1 MRSDLLIAIDPDDA
15 RSLQEQVRR
24 GIVRAVASGDLPK
37 GSKAPSSRTLA
48 AKLGIARNTVLLA
61 YQQLVAEG
69 FLVSRERS
77 GLFIAPDMAPH
88 GRGLGEV
95 AGVVGEATAPRW
107 RPRFRRTSA
116 GPAGWRPPPDWSR
129 YPYPFIDGLI
139 DPTLF
144 PAADWREAS
153 RRALSPRDVAAWA
166 SGQGDA
172 DDPLLID
179 EIRTKLLPRRG
190 ILARP
195 DEILVTIGSQ
205 QAAWLALNLFL
216 DRKSR
221 LAVEEPGYGDL
232 ADMAHHLGATVH
244 GQPVDG
250 EGMVVDE
257 GLDGADVIVVTPS
270 HQYPTG
276 VTLSM
281 DRRRWLLQRAA
292 AQDAVIIEDDFE
304 CETNYFEPALPAMRA
319 MPGGERVVYVASLS
333 AVLGPAVRLGF
344 MVADAKIITEARR
357 LRRFSVKHPP
367 LTNQRNAAYFL
378 SQGFYDK
385 AMARTG
391 RALRERRL
399 ALRDALNHYLQQ
411 WVTIN
416 PASGGTSYWVTGPSG
431 LDIRAL
437 AQDAE
442 RHGVLIE
449 PVDRYYLG
457 APPKNAFRLGV
468 TGVPLERIRA
478 GVEVLADL
486 IRARISKSFDPEVLA
501 PSLLSGASLESAM
514 AGATLLC
521 KTVYGEPCTIELRPN
536 GTMAGR
542 AGYANEDRDEGRWW
556 VEGDTWYRQWSQW
569 AYGECS
575 GYRPLI
581 EHDRVQWLNADG
593 VAIDSAV
600 YIKPGEA
607 PGEGL
612 DLAP

>member
-1 MRSDLLIAIDPDDA
+1 MRSDLLIAIDPNDP

-37 GSKAPSSRTLA
+37 GAKAPSSRSLA
-48 AKLGIARNTVLLA
+48 AKLGVARNTVLLA
-61 YQQLVAEG
+61 YQQLVSEG

-77 GLFIAPDMAPH
+77 GLFIAPDMAPQ

-95 AGVVGEATAPRW
+95 AGVVGEPASPSW
-107 RPRFRRTSA
+107 RPRFKRSTANPS
-116 GPAGWRPPPDWSR
+116 GWRPPPDWSR

-166 SGQGDA
+166 SGQADA

-179 EIRTKLLPRRG
+179 EIRTKLLARRG
-190 ILARP
+190 IQARP
-195 DEILVTIGSQ
+195 DEILVTMGSQ

-216 DRKSR
+216 DRRSR
-221 LAVEEPGYGDL
+221 VALEEPGYADL
-232 ADMAHHLGATVH
+232 VDIARHLGAAVQ
-244 GQPVDG
+244 GQAVDG
-250 EGMVVDE
+250 DGMVIDE

-281 DRRRWLLQRAA
+281 ERRRALLQRAA
-292 AQDAVIIEDDFE
+292 SQDAVVIEDDFE
-304 CETNYFEPALPAMRA
+304 CETNYFDPALPAMRA
-319 MPGGERVVYVASLS
+319 MAGGERVIYLASLS
-333 AVLGPAVRLGF
+333 AVLGPAARLGF
-344 MVADAKIITEARR
+344 MVADAKIIAEARR

-391 RALRERRL
+391 RSLRERRL
-399 ALRDALNHYLQQ
+399 ALRDALNHYLQR

-416 PASGGTSYWVTGPSG
+416 PASGGASYWVGGPEG

-437 AQDAE
+437 AEEAE

-449 PVDRYYLG
+449 PVDRYYIG
-457 APPKNAFRLGV
+457 GPPENAFRLGV

-478 GVEVLADL
+478 GVEVLAGL
-486 IRARISKSFDPEVLA
+486 IRTRISRSFDPELLA
-501 PSLLSGASLESAM
+501 PSLLSGDSLQAAM

-521 KTVYGEPCTIELRPN
+521 KTVYGAPCTIELRPD
-536 GTMAGR
+536 GTMEGR
-542 AGYANEDRDEGRWW
+542 AGYANEDRDDGRWW
-556 VEGDTWYRQWSQW
+556 VEGDTWFRQWTKW
-569 AYGECS
+569 AYGEAS

-581 EHDRVQWLNADG
+581 ELDRVQWLNAEG
-593 VAIDSAV
+593 VAVDSAV
-600 YIKPGEA
+600 YIMPGA
-607 PGEGL
+607 SRDDGT